1 MQLDDLRGEGDE
13 AYGNRVFL
21 RHYCVQL
28 AGPPRTDLGRTYP
41 ADVRAA
47 HGFNGDIA
55 RHAGRWQR
63 LLDDGAEPVALGCRV
78 ARKSLL
84 AAAGLV
90 SVVDGGWTTDRATA
104 ARRWAEIE
112 PGLAAE
118 PRCCTA
124 GPGRTRPRCR
134 PGSRCGGCWTARWP
148 GWSPGSPRRSGSG
161 RTDRQPVRAGR
172 CRVDQ

>member
-47 HGFNGDIA
+47 RGFNGDIA

-90 SVVDGGWTTDRATA
+90 SVVDGGWTTDRAAA

-118 PRCCTA
+118 AALLHGWT
-124 GPGRTRPRCR
+124 GPDPTPVPTGVEVRRVLD
-134 PGSRCGGCWTARWP
+134 GAVARLVARFAETVGLWP
-148 GWSPGSPRRSGSG
+148 
-161 RTDRQPVRAGR
+161 D
-172 CRVDQ
+172 